1 MSNRYLFSRKRIKV
15 VFVVISCLLIIW
27 QGVSSL
33 TTLQTR
39 AATHHTGAATTPIN
53 HVVVIMLENHSFDNL
68 FGTFP
73 GANGIS
79 LPRASNPLRMDYD
92 HAGPVTLASIDQGK
106 MDEFS
111 PQSQVQYTQSDIPN
125 SWAYAQQFG
134 LGDNFFS
141 SMASS
146 STPNHMAMI
155 AAQSGGINATQN
167 TQGCNSAQN
176 VLQFSKNAAGNSYW
190 SYPCYNIANAANELQ
205 SAGLTWRTYAPLEVW
220 DPPMMIQDIAGSPND
235 IHDATQFVKD
245 VNAGNMANVSW
256 ITPPGGD
263 PSDHPP
269 GALQGGENF
278 ITQQVNAV
286 MNSQYWSSTAIFIT
300 WDEFGGFYDHVP
312 PPVVDGVGL
321 GLRVP
326 LIVISPYAKHNYIS
340 HKQGEF
346 SSFVKFIEAAFTLPS
361 LNQRDALTSTSNLM
375 DFFNFNQQ
383 QQAPL
388 ILSAIPYSQTLAVPT
403 YGAGGATKNIQAS
416 VTPVVGGVG
425 TDFKYYIVYKLSNT
439 PAIHNVTIDGTS
451 FAMTALQKAQGGGEI
466 YYYHTRLGAG
476 THSYTFTFSDV
487 TGTITLPYNG
497 VPFPGPEV
505 HPFNVTNFVIN
516 PRITVAGTTV
526 TYSAKYQSPTN
537 TPPTLADVD
546 IDGTPTALQPNGT
559 NYQSGVVYS
568 YKTKNLSVGVHY
580 YRFRFDDGSG
590 VAIFDGQEKPALT
603 PVYLTSS
610 SVTPTSGTLS
620 TTFTFKT
627 TYIDPAGNAPTSAQ
641 LFVDN
646 TAYPMT
652 YVSGSYQTGAIYQK
666 QMTLPTG
673 THSFYFVFADSASSW
688 ASPMGPG
695 AFAGPN
701 VGASAKPVPPG
712 TLTAPPPSDDFDPD
726 NLG

>member
-1 MSNRYLFSRKRIKV
+1 MSYIPLLTRKRVKAIV
-15 VFVVISCLLIIW
+15 AVISCLLIIW
-27 QGVSSL
+27 QGL
-33 TTLQTR
+33 TLLEFTR
-39 AATHHTGAATTPIN
+39 NGAKALRAGTATTPIT

-73 GANGIS
+73 GANGIT
-79 LPRASNPLRMDYD
+79 LPEASNPLRMDYD
-92 HAGPVTLASIDQGK
+92 HAGPVTLASMDHGK

-111 PQSQVQYTQSDIPN
+111 PQSYVQYTQSDIPN
-125 SWAYAQQFG
+125 SWAYAKQFG

-167 TQGCNSAQN
+167 TQGCSSASN
-176 VLQFSKNAAGNSYW
+176 VLQYSKNAAGNQYW
-190 SYPCYNIANAANELQ
+190 SYPCYNINNAASELQ
-205 SAGLTWRTYAPLEVW
+205 TAGLTWRTYAPLEVW
-220 DPPMMIQDIAGSPND
+220 DPPMMIQNIAGSAND
-235 IHDATQFVKD
+235 IHDTGQFAKD
-245 VNAGNMANVSW
+245 IQAGTMANVSW

-326 LIVISPYAKHNYIS
+326 LIVISPFAKHNYIS
-340 HKQGEF
+340 HQQGEF
-346 SSFVKFIEAAFTLPS
+346 SSFVKFIEEDFSLPS
-361 LNQRDALTSTSNLM
+361 LNQRDALTSTSDLM
-375 DFFNFNQQ
+375 DYFDFNQQ
-383 QQAPL
+383 PQAPL
-388 ILSAIPYSQTLAVPT
+388 ILSTIPYSQTLSIPT
-403 YGAGGATKNIQAS
+403 YGAGGSTKNIQAA

-439 PAIHNVTIDGTS
+439 PAIHNVTIDGTT

-466 YYYHTRLGAG
+466 YYYHTHLGVG
-476 THSYTFTFSDV
+476 THSFTFTFSDV
-487 TGTITLPYNG
+487 TGTVTLPYNS

-505 HPFNVTNFVIN
+505 HPFNVTNFVVN
-516 PRITVAGTTV
+516 PRITVAGTTI

-559 NYQSGVVYS
+559 NYQSGVTYS
-568 YKTKNLSVGVHY
+568 YKAKNLTAGIHY
-580 YRFRFDDGSG
+580 YRFRFNDGSG

-610 SVTPTSGTLS
+610 SVSPTSGTSS

-641 LFVDN
+641 LFVDS

-652 YVSGSYQTGAIYQK
+652 FVSGSYQTGAIYQA
-666 QMTLPTG
+666 QMSLASG
-673 THSFYFVFADSASSW
+673 NHSFYFVFADPSSSW
-688 ASPMGPG
+688 AAPMGPG

-712 TLTAPPPSDDFDPD
+712 TLTIPPSTDYYDPE